1 MRAQELALQT
11 NTSLSESRGRVPDTP
26 PARRQHKRQS
36 SSQHSIIYGGN
47 DEPSPADRHIDPIHK
62 GHEIQTRIKNVIHR
76 THKPSPSV
84 TSTSSKTSQDIEP
97 ISALPHVSA
106 HYLLISPL
114 LPPLSNFLSLSAP
127 NLLFWRHHDH
137 TSHTLLHHPTLV
149 IFGTKDIFTSSAK
162 LDAWCKK
169 MSSLAI
175 QNKTRCKWRKVEGAS
190 HFWREGGLEKE
201 LRESVREWADEGVP
215 QEE

>member
-175 QNKTRCKWRKVEGAS
+175 QNKTRFKWRKVEGAS
-190 HFWREGGLEKE
+190 HFWREGGVEKE